1 MPLKFGA
8 SDNFRH
14 LDFDPHRQGFAAAV
28 KSLNSL
34 SWAVGGD
41 EALFAQTVQ

>member
-1 MPLKFGA
+1 LEFGA

-14 LDFDPHRQGFAAAV
+14 LDFDLRHRQVFAAAV
-28 KSLNSL
+28 TSLNTL